1 MPTSVPSH
9 KFSIP
14 NWQDEIR
21 SKWLYL
27 THLSETGNSEI
38 RISKYETLAQTV
50 STD

>member
-1 MPTSVPSH
+1 MLTSAPSH

-14 NWQDEIR
+14 NWQNEMR
-21 SKWLYL
+21 SKWLHL
-27 THLSETGNSEI
+27 IHLSETGNSEI